1 MPFIESAAAAKIAS
15 AIGIR
20 GAIAIGLAIALGLV
34 MWRADVISGKLDGK
48 VQELAD
54 ERAEH
59 QVTRNSVE
67 ILESE
72 LAKFIGAGE
81 AARVAQLAAIEAQ
94 APKSAAMRAQAAEIR
109 SMIDQIEP
117 GGDECRTPDFVMG
130 N

>member
-1 MPFIESAAAAKIAS
+1 MSIAWAKVAE

-20 GAIAIGLAIALGLV
+20 GAIAIALAIALGLV

-48 VQELAD
+48 AQELAD
-54 ERAEH
+54 ERAGH

-67 ILESE
+67 ILEGE
-72 LAKFIGAGE
+72 LAKFISAGD

-94 APKSAAMRAQAAEIR
+94 APKSAAMRAKAAEIR

-117 GGDECRTPDFVMG
+117 DDQCRTPDFVMG
-130 N
+130 DEP